1 MEYRRSHNSIVVSL
15 LPGDE
20 IIAALLTVAA
30 KEKIS
35 LGKVEGIGAV
45 NAFKIGLFDVTR
57 KQYYVKPYRGA
68 YEIVSLLGNL
78 SLKDGEPYV
87 HCHLAAADAD
97 NSVVGGHLNEA
108 VISGVGELIITVIEG
123 SVEREFSPEIG
134 LNVFRFLD

>member
-1 MEYRRSHNSIVVSL
+1 MEYRRFHNSIVVSL

-30 KEKIS
+30 KEKIN

-68 YEIVSLLGNL
+68 YE
-78 SLKDGEPYV
+78 
-87 HCHLAAADAD
+87 
-97 NSVVGGHLNEA
+97 
-108 VISGVGELIITVIEG
+108 
-123 SVEREFSPEIG
+123 
-134 LNVFRFLD
+134 